1 MGRARV
7 LKVSK
12 NLKEDKN
19 SIPMKGIFG
28 LFTYFSQLDRDGSGY
43 LEKDEIEYLA
53 EMFFGQ
59 GDKTKIN
66 KYVNEVFDKFDYDHS
81 GELSYEEA
89 RDFIKD
95 VYQFIDDCGG
105 ISDEQREKFLEVMD
119 CDDAPADI
127 KDQEK
132 KQLNEYKDEKIAR
145 RGSIM
150 PGDDDDEFDAT
161 KAKRGPNGEI
171 LGPDGKPLQRDA
183 DGYLIGPNGERLGP
197 NGERLGLR
205 GELLGP
211 DGKPLVGPNG
221 EMLLAPD
228 GRPAVGPNGELLGPD
243 GKPLLGPN
251 GPVLGPD
258 GKPMGADGKPVTVLP
273 EGVKLGPDGKPI
285 LGPNGCLMGADGK
298 PLLGPNGELL
308 GPDGKPILG
317 PGGVA
322 LGPDGKP
329 LLGPDGKPLIIGEDE
344 IVAGSAAEA
353 GSAMADFNFDID
365 PEEMARRK
373 AEQEARRKALM
384 AGMKD
389 KKKRFE
395 VRAYEND
402 GWCKILQIWRPKAT
416 VDANFVK
423 EKVKSKWFRDPN
435 TDQWISRD
443 RVENPRPKEEAPAA
457 MMPEA
462 NAAA

>member
-150 PGDDDDEFDAT
+150 PGDDDDEFDAS

-171 LGPDGKPLQRDA
+171 
-183 DGYLIGPNGERLGP
+183 
-197 NGERLGLR
+197 
-205 GELLGP
+205 LGP

-251 GPVLGPD
+251 GELLGPDGKPVLGPD

-298 PLLGPNGELL
+298 PLLGP
-308 GPDGKPILG
+308 
-317 PGGVA
+317 
-322 LGPDGKP
+322 
-329 LLGPDGKPLIIGEDE
+329 DGKPLIIGEDE

-353 GSAMADFNFDID
+353 GSAMTDFNFDID

>member
-251 GPVLGPD
+251 GELLGPDGKPLLGPD
-258 GKPMGADGKPVTVLP
+258 GKPMGA
-273 EGVKLGPDGKPI
+273 
-285 LGPNGCLMGADGK
+285 
-298 PLLGPNGELL
+298 
-308 GPDGKPILG
+308 
-317 PGGVA
+317 
-322 LGPDGKP
+322 DGKP

-443 RVENPRPKEEAPAA
+443 RVENPRPKEEAPAG